1 MKKKEEK
8 PVTWKDWAYGIGF
21 SALLIAFLVWIRA
34 SFWFYLTVPFVF
46 DAYVTRK
53 VNWGWWKE
61 LENPVTRTIMSWVD
75 AIVFA
80 LVAVYFVNIYIFQ
93 NYTIPSSSL
102 EKSLLVGDYLYVS
115 KTSYGPRAP
124 MTPLSM
130 PLCQHTLPIGGIQS
144 YITWPSWEYK
154 RISPKPVQ
162 LNDIVVFNYPSG
174 DTVALNAQNQDYYG
188 ICYEV
193 GRELYQ
199 QNFGALELD
208 SMKTLE
214 RRRMFSKIYSMGV
227 DYVKQNA
234 QQFGDVV
241 WRPVDRRENYVKR
254 CVGLPGQT
262 LEIKDR
268 IVYLDGKAN
277 KEPDNV
283 QYTYYIKLRRPIPED
298 LIDELHISGENL
310 QMLGNTATPTTPGYM
325 PLTKAMAQALAKR
338 KDIVES
344 IRINTDAPVGE
355 TYPLNAITGWTRD
368 NYGPVWIPAKG
379 KSINLTLKNLPV
391 YERCIKVYEGNDLQV
406 KGGKIYINGKPSN
419 RYTFKMDYYWMMGDN
434 RHNSADSRYW
444 GFVPED
450 HIVGKP
456 LFIWWSSDP
465 DHKGFGAVRWSRLF
479 SWVDNIK

>member
-227 DYVKQNA
+227 DYVKRNA

-241 WRPVDRRENYVKR
+241 WRPVDRRENYVRR

-262 LEIKDR
+262 L
-268 IVYLDGKAN
+268 
-277 KEPDNV
+277 
-283 QYTYYIKLRRPIPED
+283 
-298 LIDELHISGENL
+298 
-310 QMLGNTATPTTPGYM
+310 
-325 PLTKAMAQALAKR
+325 
-338 KDIVES
+338 
-344 IRINTDAPVGE
+344 
-355 TYPLNAITGWTRD
+355 
-368 NYGPVWIPAKG
+368 
-379 KSINLTLKNLPV
+379 
-391 YERCIKVYEGNDLQV
+391 
-406 KGGKIYINGKPSN
+406 
-419 RYTFKMDYYWMMGDN
+419 
-434 RHNSADSRYW
+434 
-444 GFVPED
+444 
-450 HIVGKP
+450 
-456 LFIWWSSDP
+456 
-465 DHKGFGAVRWSRLF
+465 
-479 SWVDNIK
+479 